1 MITVFVP
8 VTGSTVTMSPLV
20 SVAMTP
26 LRAGPNGGG
35 RGRCVPGGIDADVDA
50 AALVDAA
57 GNSTMA
63 VEVVA
68 ATLAEA
74 AGAVGA
80 DEGLVDAAAQAPT
93 DIATMTATLALK
105 TSEA

>member
-1 MITVFVP
+1 
-8 VTGSTVTMSPLV
+8 MSPVMLV
-20 SVAMTP
+20 TMTP
-26 LRAGPNGGG
+26 LRAGPNGAG
-35 RGRCVPGGIDADVDA
+35 RGRCGPDRMDADDDA

-57 GNSTMA
+57 GDSTMT
-63 VEVVA
+63 VELVA
-68 ATLAEA
+68 AALAEA

>member
-1 MITVFVP
+1 MITVFICVA
-8 VTGSTVTMSPLV
+8 GSIVTMSPEMLV
-20 SVAMTP
+20 TMKP
-26 LRAGPNGGG
+26 LRAGPNGAG
-35 RGRCVPGGIDADVDA
+35 RGRCGPDRMDADDDA
-50 AALVDAA
+50 AALVD
-57 GNSTMA
+57 
-63 VEVVA
+63 
-68 ATLAEA
+68 A